1 MIAKNVSYQ
10 RIFQRVTGHL
20 ALTKFFIEDCG
31 FDANLAD
38 SRGYTLLSS
47 IFITRKYNGEIA
59 EYLIAKGA
67 DVNKQIETGDTPL
80 MLCMQKDSLTSEQF
94 QHRRTLLKHGAS
106 VTTKNKLGFA
116 PIDLDP
122 LIETRYA
129 NDAPA
134 DFFDDRSN
142 DLPKVNL
149 VELRQKKKQASSA
162 ETSKL

>member
-1 MIAKNVSYQ
+1 VSYE
-10 RIFQRVTGHL
+10 RIFQRVTAHL
-20 ALTKFFIEDCG
+20 AMTKFFIEDCG

-47 IFITRKYNGEIA
+47 IFITRKYNKEIT
-59 EYLIAKGA
+59 EYLISKGA

-80 MLCMQKDSLTSEQF
+80 MRCLQNDSLTLEQF
-94 QHRRTLLKHGAS
+94 QHRQILLKNGAS
-106 VTTKNKLGFA
+106 VTIKNKLGIA

-122 LIETRYA
+122 MIETRYSK
-129 NDAPA
+129 DAPA

-149 VELRQKKKQASSA
+149 MELRQKKKEA
-162 ETSKL
+162 ETSKE

>member
-1 MIAKNVSYQ
+1 M
-10 RIFQRVTGHL
+10 
-20 ALTKFFIEDCG
+20 TKFFIEDCG

-47 IFITRKYNGEIA
+47 IFITRKYNKEIT
-59 EYLIAKGA
+59 EYLISKGA

-80 MLCMQKDSLTSEQF
+80 MRCLQKDSLTLEQF
-94 QHRRTLLKHGAS
+94 QHRQILLKNGAS
-106 VTTKNKLGFA
+106 VTIKNNLGIA

-122 LIETRYA
+122 MIETRYSK
-129 NDAPA
+129 DAPA

-149 VELRQKKKQASSA
+149 MELRQNKKEA
-162 ETSKL
+162 ETSKE

>member
-1 MIAKNVSYQ
+1 VSYE
-10 RIFQRVTGHL
+10 RIFQRVTAHL
-20 ALTKFFIEDCG
+20 AMTKFFIEDCG

-47 IFITRKYNGEIA
+47 IFITRKYNKEIT
-59 EYLIAKGA
+59 EYLISKGA

-80 MLCMQKDSLTSEQF
+80 MRCLQKDSLTLEQF
-94 QHRRTLLKHGAS
+94 QHRQILLKNGAS
-106 VTTKNKLGFA
+106 VTIKNNLGIA

-122 LIETRYA
+122 MIETRYSK
-129 NDAPA
+129 DAPA

-149 VELRQKKKQASSA
+149 MELRQNKKEA
-162 ETSKL
+162 ETSKE

>member
-1 MIAKNVSYQ
+1 M
-10 RIFQRVTGHL
+10 
-20 ALTKFFIEDCG
+20 TKFFIEDCG

-47 IFITRKYNGEIA
+47 IFITRKYNKEIT
-59 EYLIAKGA
+59 EYLISKGA

-80 MLCMQKDSLTSEQF
+80 MRCLQNDSLTLEQF
-94 QHRRTLLKHGAS
+94 QHRQILLKNGAS
-106 VTTKNKLGFA
+106 VTIKNKLGIA

-122 LIETRYA
+122 MIETRYSK
-129 NDAPA
+129 DAPA

-149 VELRQKKKQASSA
+149 MELRQKKKEA
-162 ETSKL
+162 ETSKE